1 MSLIPGDDASR
12 LDVECQYLACSQVG
26 DEQEVSLGVVAFIVE
41 ARRIPGQVNIRNN
54 SQRKSGSALCSAAG
68 DHEKQQPWNRPPHT
82 PVPQV
87 PLMQLLGLF
96 EGLVCSQ
103 IGRTQGAGRAA
114 NADRKVAKIV
124 R

>member
-1 MSLIPGDDASR
+1 MG
-12 LDVECQYLACSQVG
+12 
-26 DEQEVSLGVVAFIVE
+26 SLGSKTALITAPAG
-41 ARRIPGQVNIRNN
+41 ARARATPRHQGAAAGATGFNAEHGWESPNGPLTCQENA
-54 SQRKSGSALCSAAG
+54 SPLCSAAG